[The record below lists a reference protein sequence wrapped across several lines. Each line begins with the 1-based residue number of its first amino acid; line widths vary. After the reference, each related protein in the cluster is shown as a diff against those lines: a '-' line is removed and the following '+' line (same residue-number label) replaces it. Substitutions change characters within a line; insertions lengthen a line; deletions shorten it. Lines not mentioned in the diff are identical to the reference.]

1 MKRNAIVLAIVILA
15 VTFMLWMGRR
25 MAGPPQPGGLTG
37 KGLVGEV
44 RGQQAPDFELKA
56 LDGRTIRLSD
66 YRGKAVVLNF
76 WATYCGPCKIEMPW
90 FDELQKQYADQGL
103 VVIGA
108 AMDDSQDDVKKF
120 VQEIDVHYTIVMGR
134 EAVADA
140 YGGVQ
145 FLPGTFYI
153 DRNGKIV
160 ERVFGLAG
168 HGDIE
173 ENIKRSLAQGAA
185 PVNAATPAPEA
196 SKPQEAKSQETIPQ
210 ESKP

>member
-1 MKRNAIVLAIVILA
+1 MKRNALVLAIVILA
-15 VTFMLWMGRR
+15 VTFMLYMGRR
-25 MAGPPQPGGLTG
+25 MAGPPRPGGV
-37 KGLVGEV
+37 KGNTLVGEV

-90 FDELQKQYADQGL
+90 FEELQKQYASQGL
-103 VVIGA
+103 VVLGV
-108 AMDDSQDDVKKF
+108 AMDDSQDDVEKF
-120 VQEIDVHYTIVMGR
+120 VKEMGVHYTIVMGR

-145 FLPGTFYI
+145 LLPGTFYI

-160 ERVFGLAG
+160 ERIFGLAG

-173 ENIKRSLAQGAA
+173 ANIKRSLGAGAA
-185 PVNAATPAPEA
+185 AVNAATPAPQA
-196 SKPQEAKSQETIPQ
+196 SKPQEAKPEEAKQ
-210 ESKP
+210 

>member
-1 MKRNAIVLAIVILA
+1 MKRNAVVLAIVILA
-15 VTFMLWMGRR
+15 VSFMLWMGRR
-25 MAGPPQPGGLTG
+25 MAGPAQPGGVKGNVLT
-37 KGLVGEV
+37 GEV

-66 YRGKAVVLNF
+66 YRGKAVLLNF

-90 FDELQKQYADQGL
+90 FEELQKQYASQGL

-108 AMDDSQDDVKKF
+108 AMDDSQDDVQKF
-120 VQEIDVHYTIVMGR
+120 IQEMGITYTIVMGR
-134 EAVADA
+134 ESVADA

-153 DRNGKIV
+153 DREGKIV
-160 ERVFGLAG
+160 DRVFGLAG

-173 ENIKRSLAQGAA
+173 ANIKRSLGPGAA

-196 SKPQEAKSQETIPQ
+196 SKQ
-210 ESKP
+210 

>member
-1 MKRNAIVLAIVILA
+1 VKRNAVVLAIVILA
-15 VTFMLWMGRR
+15 VTFMLYMGRR
-25 MAGPPQPGGLTG
+25 MAGPARPGGV
-37 KGLVGEV
+37 KGNALVGEV

-90 FDELQKQYADQGL
+90 FEELQKQYAAQGL
-103 VVIGA
+103 VVIGVSQ
-108 AMDDSQDDVKKF
+108 DDSQEDVQKF
-120 VQEIDVHYTIVMGR
+120 IQEMGVHYLIVMGR
-134 EAVADA
+134 ESVADA
-140 YGGVQ
+140 YGGIQ

-160 ERVFGLAG
+160 DRVFGLVG

-173 ENIKRSLAQGAA
+173 ANIKRSLGPGAA

-196 SKPQEAKSQETIPQ
+196 SKQ
-210 ESKP
+210 

>member
-1 MKRNAIVLAIVILA
+1 MKRNAVVLAIVILA
-15 VTFMLWMGRR
+15 VTFMLFMGRR
-25 MAGPPQPGGLTG
+25 MAGPRQPGGV
-37 KGLVGEV
+37 KGNALVGEV
-44 RGQQAPDFELKA
+44 RGQQAPDFELHSI
-56 LDGRTIRLSD
+56 DGRTIRLSD

-90 FDELQKQYADQGL
+90 FEELQKQYATQGL

-108 AMDDSQDDVKKF
+108 AMDDSQDDVQKF
-120 VQEIDVHYTIVMGR
+120 VEEMGVHYTIVMGR

-160 ERVFGLAG
+160 DRVFGLAG
-168 HGDIE
+168 HSDIE
-173 ENIKRSLAQGAA
+173 GNIKRSLGPGAA
-185 PVNAATPAPEA
+185 PVNAAPPAPEA
-196 SKPQEAKSQETIPQ
+196 SKSEA
-210 ESKP
+210 SKTEKPK

>member
-1 MKRNAIVLAIVILA
+1 VKRNAVVLAIVILA
-15 VTFMLWMGRR
+15 VTFMLYMGRR
-25 MAGPPQPGGLTG
+25 MAGPPKTGGV
-37 KGLVGEV
+37 KGSALVGEV

-76 WATYCGPCKIEMPW
+76 WATWCGPCKIEMPW
-90 FDELQKQYADQGL
+90 FEELQKQYAAQGL

-108 AMDDSQDDVKKF
+108 AQDDSQDDVEKF
-120 VQEIDVHYTIVMGR
+120 IKEMGVHYTIVMGR
-134 EAVADA
+134 ESVADA

-173 ENIKRSLAQGAA
+173 DNIKRALGQGAP
-185 PVNAATPAPEA
+185 PVNAAAPTPQA
-196 SKPQEAKSQETIPQ
+196 SKQ
-210 ESKP
+210 

>member
-1 MKRNAIVLAIVILA
+1 MKRNAVVLGIVILA

-25 MAGPPQPGGLTG
+25 MTGPPQPGGTIG
-37 KGLVGEV
+37 KTLVGDV
-44 RGQQAPDFELKA
+44 RGQQAPDFELRT
-56 LDGRTIRLSD
+56 LDGRTVRISD
-66 YRGKAVVLNF
+66 YRGKSVVLNF

-90 FDELQKQYADQGL
+90 FEEFQKQYAGQGL
-103 VVIGA
+103 VVIGVA
-108 AMDDSQDDVKKF
+108 QDDEQGDVEKF
-120 VQEIDVHYTIVMGR
+120 VKEMGVHYTIVMGR

-160 ERVFGLAG
+160 DRVFGLAG

-173 ENIKRSLAQGAA
+173 ANIKRSLGPGAA
-185 PVNAATPAPEA
+185 PVNAATPARPGGPAPGA
-196 SKPQEAKSQETIPQ
+196 SKPQEQKQ
-210 ESKP
+210 

>member
-1 MKRNAIVLAIVILA
+1 MKRNAVVLAIVILA
-15 VTFMLWMGRR
+15 VSFMLFMGRR
-25 MAGPPQPGGLTG
+25 MAGPPRPAVVTG
-37 KGLVGEV
+37 TGLVGDV
-44 RGQQAPDFELKA
+44 RGQLAPDFELKA

-66 YRGKAVVLNF
+66 YRGKAVLLNF

-90 FDELQKQYADQGL
+90 IDELQKQYAAQGL
-103 VVIGA
+103 VVIGVA
-108 AMDDSQDDVKKF
+108 QDESQEDVDKF
-120 VQEIDVHYTIVMGR
+120 IKEMGVHYTIVMGR

-153 DRNGKIV
+153 DRNGRIV
-160 ERVFGLAG
+160 DRVFGLAG

-173 ENIKRSLAQGAA
+173 ANIKRSLGQAAA

-196 SKPQEAKSQETIPQ
+196 SKPQEAKQ
-210 ESKP
+210 

>member
-1 MKRNAIVLAIVILA
+1 MKRNALVLAIVILA

-25 MAGPPQPGGLTG
+25 MAGPPRPGGV
-37 KGLVGEV
+37 KGNALVGEV
-44 RGQQAPDFELKA
+44 RGQQAPDFELRSI
-56 LDGRTIRLSD
+56 DGRTIHLSD

-90 FDELQKQYADQGL
+90 FEELQKQYESQGL
-103 VVIGA
+103 VVLGVA
-108 AMDDSQDDVKKF
+108 LDDSQEDVEKF
-120 VQEIDVHYTIVMGR
+120 VKEIGVHYTIVMGR

-153 DRNGKIV
+153 DRSGKIV

-173 ENIKRSLAQGAA
+173 ANIKRSLAQGAA

-196 SKPQEAKSQETIPQ
+196 SKQ
-210 ESKP
+210 

>member
-15 VTFMLWMGRR
+15 VSFMLYMGRR
-25 MAGPPQPGGLTG
+25 MTGPSRPGGV
-37 KGLVGEV
+37 KGNALIGEV
-44 RGQQAPDFELKA
+44 RGQQAPEFELKA

-66 YRGKAVVLNF
+66 YRGKAVLLNF

-90 FDELQKQYADQGL
+90 LEELQKQYAAQGL

-108 AMDDSQDDVKKF
+108 AMDDSQEDVAKF
-120 VQEIDVHYTIVMGR
+120 IQEMGVHYTIVMGR
-134 EAVADA
+134 ESVADA

-160 ERVFGLAG
+160 DRVFGLAG

-173 ENIKRSLAQGAA
+173 ENIKRSLAQGSA
-185 PVNAATPAPEA
+185 PVNAAAPPPDA
-196 SKPQEAKSQETIPQ
+196 SKSQGAKPKEANQ
-210 ESKP
+210 